1 MSKEN
6 KVLSVGDKA
15 PGFTL
20 TDASTGGQVGL
31 DDLLGPSLMLSFGR
45 GTW

>member
-1 MSKEN
+1 MPMEN
-6 KVLSVGDKA
+6 KKLKAGDKA

-20 TDASTGGQVGL
+20 KDASTGETVSLQ
-31 DDLLGPSLMLSFGR
+31 DLLVKPLFINFGR

>member
-1 MSKEN
+1 MPLEN
-6 KVLSVGDKA
+6 KTLRVGDKA

-20 TDASTGGQVGL
+20 TDASTGETVSL
-31 DDLLGPSLMLSFGR
+31 NDLLGQPLFINFGR